1 MQVTKIEWV
10 FIGAFMLGLLGFML
24 HGCSGEATAADENDM
39 YQKCVEVS
47 DSTECNKS
55 FTVYY

>member
-1 MQVTKIEWV
+1 MTKIEWV

-24 HGCSGEATAADENDM
+24 HGCSDEATAADSDM
-39 YQKCVEVS
+39 YQKCIEVS

>member
-1 MQVTKIEWV
+1 MQMTKIEWV

-24 HGCSGEATAADENDM
+24 HGCSDEATAADSDM
-39 YQKCVEVS
+39 YQKCIEVS